1 MLAALEED
9 RPSDALQSA
18 AWALRSDPDSERARW
33 LLGFQRVGNY
43 WAGGFAARRIE
54 RGEVWTPRY
63 GWVRPTD
70 IRRMDAGERRV
81 GSRWIS
87 AEDDAVRHA
96 RIDRGWVVRTDH
108 FSVQTNDSLQ
118 TAAELA
124 VRLERLH
131 SVWEQLFAE
140 YYLTKA
146 DLRKRLDEY
155 RQAGYRSKPFQVV
168 CYATRD
174 EYNNTLRRKQAQI
187 EKTIGIYFDDPAPEL
202 LLRR

>member
-1 MLAALEED
+1 M
-9 RPSDALQSA
+9 
-18 AWALRSDPDSERARW
+18 
-33 LLGFQRVGNY
+33 
-43 WAGGFAARRIE
+43 
-54 RGEVWTPRY
+54 WTPRY

-70 IRRMDAGERRV
+70 IAADGRRRAARRLPV
-81 GSRWIS
+81 DLRRGTTPC
-87 AEDDAVRHA
+87 ATP

-140 YYLTKA
+140 YYSHQGRPA
-146 DLRKRLDEY
+146 QAARRRPPGRLP
-155 RQAGYRSKPFQVV
+155 RAKPFQVV

-187 EKTIGIYFDDPAPEL
+187 EKTIGIYFDDQRRSL
-202 LLRR
+202 LLCQ